1 MSVSYIYA
9 RILRKLRG
17 KAILD
22 SMVDASAVIESGS
35 TFIQSSIDRH
45 SFCGYDCTFVN
56 VSVGAFCSIASR
68 VVIGGAS
75 HPMHFVSTSPAFLSH
90 RDSIKRKFAR
100 HDYLPQ
106 IRSVVGNDVWIGESV
121 LVKAGVTI
129 GDGAVVGMGSV
140 VTRDVP
146 PYAVVAGNPARII
159 RMRFSEE
166 VIQALLKWQWWSL
179 GDAELERVAADFND
193 PISLL
198 KREGRL

>member
-179 GDAELERVAADFND
+179 GDAELERVSADFND